1 VIASHPGKQ
10 GIAKMKWFFA
20 FIVFGWL
27 LCGVIGAAWLGDLDS
42 AHWKKIAKGPLTLI
56 QAFTEEP
63 VSVPTG

>member
-1 VIASHPGKQ
+1 
-10 GIAKMKWFFA
+10 MKWFFA